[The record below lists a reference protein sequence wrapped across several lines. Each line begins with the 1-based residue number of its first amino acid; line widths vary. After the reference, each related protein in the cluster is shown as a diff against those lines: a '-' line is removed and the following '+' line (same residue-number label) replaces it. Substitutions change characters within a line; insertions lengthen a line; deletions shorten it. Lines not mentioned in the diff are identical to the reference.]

1 MTTSEI
7 TPTTATEAV
16 KPKRKYTSTKNVE
29 RNAEI
34 VRLFVQEG
42 KTLRMI
48 AEQFGV
54 THQAI
59 SQTLQK
65 QGVDPGAVLA
75 ERNAEKSA
83 ATTRAAV
90 EKRNARQAVREAG
103 IQKISDL
110 WKSGAKVEDIRVACG
125 LKSIGATNVKIVLL
139 RRKFPE
145 LFPLRHKRKVTEVA
159 PAAPV

>member
-7 TPTTATEAV
+7 TPTTSTEPV
-16 KPKRKYTSTKNVE
+16 KAKRKYTSTKNVE

-34 VRLFVQEG
+34 VRLFTQEG

-48 AEQFGV
+48 AEQYGV

-65 QGVDPGAVLA
+65 AGVNPGAVLA
-75 ERNAEKSA
+75 ERNAAKSA
-83 ATTRAAV
+83 VSTQAALA
-90 EKRNARQAVREAG
+90 KRQERQAAREAG
-103 IQKISDL
+103 VQKISEL

-125 LKSIGATNVKIVLL
+125 LKSVGATNVKIVLL
-139 RRKFPE
+139 RRKFPD
-145 LFPLRHKRKVTEVA
+145 LFPLRHKRKVEAA
-159 PAAPV
+159 PAPA

>member
-1 MTTSEI
+1 MTTEVTS
-7 TPTTATEAV
+7 TTAPEAV

-34 VRLFVQEG
+34 VRLFTKEG
-42 KTLRMI
+42 NTLRMI
-48 AEQFGV
+48 AEKYGV

-75 ERNAEKSA
+75 ARNAEKSA
-83 ATTRAAV
+83 VTVQAQL
-90 EKRNARQAVREAG
+90 EKRQARQAARQAG
-103 IQKISDL
+103 VQKISEL

-125 LKSIGATNVKIVLL
+125 LKSVGATNVKIVLL
-139 RRKFPE
+139 RRKFPD
-145 LFPLRHKRKVTEVA
+145 LFPLRHKRKVEA
-159 PAAPV
+159 PAPV